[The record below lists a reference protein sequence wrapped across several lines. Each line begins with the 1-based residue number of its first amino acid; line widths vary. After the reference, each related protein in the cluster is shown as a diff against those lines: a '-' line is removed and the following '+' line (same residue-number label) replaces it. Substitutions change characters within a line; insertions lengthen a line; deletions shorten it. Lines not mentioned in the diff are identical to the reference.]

1 MGVAG
6 AGKTTIGHLLA
17 EQLRWEFAD
26 GDDYHPQANVEKI
39 RKGIPLIDDDRQP
52 WLQQLRTAIAVWQSQ
67 GRNVVLACSALRKSY
82 RVELRISDEVRFVYL
97 HGSMELIAQR
107 LRSRTGHF
115 ADDKIL
121 ASQFADLEEPENAVR
136 VDISQTR
143 DEIVAEVRTKLGL

>member
-1 MGVAG
+1 MIIIVMGVAG

-67 GRNVVLACSALRKSY
+67 GRNVVLDCVSATKCDLFTCTGAWSLLHSACVRERAISPTIRFWPASLPTWKNRKTQ
-82 RVELRISDEVRFVYL
+82 FVSIFL
-97 HGSMELIAQR
+97 
-107 LRSRTGHF
+107 
-115 ADDKIL
+115 
-121 ASQFADLEEPENAVR
+121 
-136 VDISQTR
+136 
-143 DEIVAEVRTKLGL
+143 KLGMRSLPKFERN